1 MERCPLCR
9 AMLNGAETCRRC
21 KAELQTVQRV
31 ERESQALVGAAMHR
45 LSLGDTAASRRL
57 LRLALGLH
65 ATPEVRALWRLVAA
79 LPDQSDADSSSERSA
94 RDRSALTTID
104 PPLLIGIDPLTCF
117 LPTLSR

>member
-31 ERESQALVGAAMHR
+31 ERESQAFVGAAMHR

-57 LRLALGLH
+57 LRLALALH

-79 LPDQSDADSSSERSA
+79 LPDQSDAA
-94 RDRSALTTID
+94 
-104 PPLLIGIDPLTCF
+104 PQ
-117 LPTLSR
+117 